1 MIIAPRLP
9 QGNSLF
15 GKFDWKSVLGRH
27 LLNMIVAILHRHGR
41 MSAQQAA
48 SAVVGDSRHRAN
60 VGRFL
65 KRHVHELAWTGHQ
78 CAQRLVA
85 AARPR
90 GRYVFIVDSTSV
102 GHQGEHTPNTFS
114 AGNRRR
120 RPAKGRRYSKY
131 QRARRG
137 CHLFVWGLLIT
148 PDGRRIPSFCSY
160 YTRDYCQRHGRPH
173 RTQAD
178 LAAELVRDL
187 RVPSAAHVVVLGDTA
202 FESRQMRYACRQRG
216 FTWIMPANPERVLG
230 GEKPRPRLWSLTE
243 QFHSG
248 MFAPVRLSP
257 DRGSYVAMR
266 RLSSCRRRSRK
277 TTKTFYVHEER
288 RSLHSL
294 GEVRA
299 VFSTKHQPASG
310 KRLERHE
317 TKILLCNDPQLT
329 VAEIVEL
336 YLLRWQIELFFKEL
350 KSHLGMHQYRQRDVD
365 SIQAWME
372 VYRITFLYLEWVRVK
387 HLRSSTGRQRQW
399 WHRQR
404 TYGLSTAVCER
415 LAEAQLLTIQRS
427 TTTASGLRKLRM
439 LLRKALSPECRHA
452 A

>member
-1 MIIAPRLP
+1 
-9 QGNSLF
+9 
-15 GKFDWKSVLGRH
+15 
-27 LLNMIVAILHRHGR
+27 
-41 MSAQQAA
+41 
-48 SAVVGDSRHRAN
+48 
-60 VGRFL
+60 
-65 KRHVHELAWTGHQ
+65 
-78 CAQRLVA
+78 
-85 AARPR
+85 
-90 GRYVFIVDSTSV
+90 
-102 GHQGEHTPNTFS
+102 
-114 AGNRRR
+114 
-120 RPAKGRRYSKY
+120 
-131 QRARRG
+131 
-137 CHLFVWGLLIT
+137 
-148 PDGRRIPSFCSY
+148 
-160 YTRDYCQRHGRPH
+160 
-173 RTQAD
+173 
-178 LAAELVRDL
+178 
-187 RVPSAAHVVVLGDTA
+187 
-202 FESRQMRYACRQRG
+202 MRYACQQRG

-404 TYGLSTAVCER
+404 TYSLSTAVCER

-427 TTTASGLRKLRM
+427 TTTASGLRKLRT